1 MNTRSRNPLLRFVA
15 RDLRPLLRPAVSLAA
30 AGLAGLG
37 FLQIRPFGLDLG
49 LTVGAVFLLACGASA
64 CNQAQEKDRDALM
77 RRTENRPLPAGR
89 LRPGAALG
97 IALGC
102 AAAGCALLYAVGG
115 MRATVAGLVPLALYN
130 GLYTPLK
137 HRSALSLPVGALAGA
152 APIPLGAAAA
162 GGGLENP
169 IVPLLFGIAVIWQ
182 IPHFWLRAMRHR
194 EDYLRAGFVV
204 PFLRLP
210 ADLGPRAAL
219 LWLPALGASLLLPHL
234 FFRPSNAL
242 ASLALGLIA
251 VSLSIIPLRV
261 LRRRLDPT
269 RALRAADIAVCLGF
283 LLLSA
288 DGGIHHLLQELQ

>member
-1 MNTRSRNPLLRFVA
+1 MHVRFLA
-15 RDLRPLLRPAVSLAA
+15 GDLRPLLRPAVSLAA

-37 FLQIRPFGLDLG
+37 FLQSRPVGLDLC
-49 LTVGAVFLLACGASA
+49 LSVGSVFLLACGASA
-64 CNQAQEKDRDALM
+64 CNQVQERDRDALM

-89 LRPGAALG
+89 LRPGTALG

-102 AAAGCALLYAVGG
+102 VAAGCVLLYAVGG
-115 MRATVAGLVPLALYN
+115 MRAAVAGLIPLALYN

-152 APIPLGAAAA
+152 APIPLGAVAA

-210 ADLGPRAAL
+210 ADIGPRAAL

-234 FFRPSNAL
+234 FFRPSNAF
-242 ASLALGLIA
+242 APLALGLIA
-251 VSLSIIPLRV
+251 VSLSVIPLRV
-261 LRRRLDPT
+261 LHRRLDPT
-269 RALRAADIAVCLGF
+269 RALRAADIAVWLGF
-283 LLLSA
+283 LLLST
-288 DGGIHHLLQELQ
+288 DGGIHYLLQELQ